1 MYVGCL
7 LRRMAYVC
15 GLSFKKDGW
24 LMYVGCLLRVRLL

>member
-15 GLSFKKDGW
+15 GLSFKSETTVIDFNV
-24 LMYVGCLLRVRLL
+24 MATY